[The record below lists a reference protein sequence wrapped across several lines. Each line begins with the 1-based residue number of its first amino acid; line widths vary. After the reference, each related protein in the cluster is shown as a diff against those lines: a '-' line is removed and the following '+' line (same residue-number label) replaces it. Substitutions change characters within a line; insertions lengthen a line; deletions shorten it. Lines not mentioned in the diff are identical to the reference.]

1 MDFGWWPLAAF
12 FALTVG
18 ALENVLAFLAPEL
31 VPEVPAIGSFSIE
44 GLRHWIL
51 LADRNVRGA
60 R

>member
-31 VPEVPAIGSFSIE
+31 VPKVPAIGSFR
-44 GLRHWIL
+44 LK
-51 LADRNVRGA
+51 A
-60 R
+60 